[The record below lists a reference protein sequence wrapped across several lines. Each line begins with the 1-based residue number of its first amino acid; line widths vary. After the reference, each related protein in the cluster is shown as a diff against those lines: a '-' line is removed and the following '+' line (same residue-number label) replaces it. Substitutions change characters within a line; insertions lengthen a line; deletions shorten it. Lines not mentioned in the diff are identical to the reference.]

1 MKEERVWP
9 YVLPFPLEAEKRRL
23 IWSILQSRVGM
34 SLLMRVKA
42 DGRTYQQEL
51 IREMPYSN
59 KSIIEYLKRM
69 VSAGMLECGM
79 ERVATEKRRIWVKW
93 YAPTKLGKWFILF
106 LKPPGEIPPDLARK
120 TIKELFQVYS
130 SSIVKVCERYG
141 LTIDAFH
148 RLLNEQYLQEVT
160 ERAPKTRPEVVVYG
174 SAALDIYGFMER
186 LPEPEESTYIQEIG
200 RYPGGMGAN
209 VAVALARLGV
219 PTAFVGKIGSDPAGR
234 LMLDNLRKNNVDVS
248 HVIPTRLVSLQTWIL
263 TDREGKRRLLTLGS
277 PNAAMS
283 LASPIEMDWDATKKS
298 RIVYIG
304 EVFLEVAPMLAS
316 FAKSQGK
323 TVIYRPGIHYLRLGF
338 EKIHSLLENTNIFI
352 LNRVGWAV
360 LRDSS
365 KERME
370 TAGDLLKRGPN
381 VIIVTE
387 GPDGCT
393 VYTREE
399 GFNMPVPHDLQARFE
414 ALDPTGAGDSFTAG
428 VIKGLL
434 EGWGL
439 KKAISYGQVAAA
451 ITCSRMGATPAFPTS
466 EEVEGVFKSI
476 KRRGM

>member
-1 MKEERVWP
+1 LNEERVWP

-34 SLLMRVKA
+34 SLLVRVKV

-69 VSAGMLECGM
+69 VSAGMLEYGM
-79 ERVATEKRRIWVKW
+79 ERVATEKRRTWMKW

-106 LKPPGEIPPDLARK
+106 LKPPGEIPPDLTRK
-120 TIKELFQVYS
+120 IIEELFQVYS
-130 SSIVKVCERYG
+130 SSIVEVCERYG
-141 LTIDAFH
+141 LTIDTFH
-148 RLLNEQYLQEVT
+148 RLLNEQYLQEVI
-160 ERAPKTRPEVVVYG
+160 EKAPETRPEVVVYG
-174 SAALDIYGFMER
+174 STALDIYGFIER
-186 LPEPEESTYIQEIG
+186 LPELEESTYIQETG

-219 PTAFVGKIGSDPAGR
+219 PTAFVGKIGSDLAGR
-234 LMLDNLRKNNVDVS
+234 LVLDNLRKNEVDVS
-248 HVIPTRLVSLQTWIL
+248 NVIPTRLVSLQTWIL

-277 PNAAMS
+277 PDAAMS
-283 LASPIEMDWDATKKS
+283 LASPTEIDWDATKKS

-304 EVFLEVAPMLAS
+304 EVFFEVASILAS

-338 EKIHSLLENTNIFI
+338 GKIHSVLKNTDIFI
-352 LNRVGWAV
+352 LNNAGWTI
-360 LRDSS
+360 LRKSS

-370 TAGDLLKRGPN
+370 TGADLLKHGPN
-381 VIIVTE
+381 VIIVTK
-387 GPDGCT
+387 GPDGCA

-399 GFNMPVPHDLQARFE
+399 RFDMPVPRDLQARFE
-414 ALDPTGAGDSFTAG
+414 TLDPTGAGDSFTAG

-439 KKAISYGQVAAA
+439 KRAILYGQVAAA

-466 EEVEGVFKSI
+466 EETESVFKCI
-476 KRRGM
+476 K